1 VELASNLV
9 EQLLAR
15 VHRRRPD
22 LSAAAARAL
31 VLRCVR
37 EATECIVSDANRA
50 RRRSRRRGAGRTQ
63 PRVAVPAL
71 PDPPPEPPAAAPAR
85 VITVTSDEPDADVR
99 AALSPGACFA
109 PMADVELGE
118 QPFGFA
124 THLGPP
130 QEWMLDVELEGDELR
145 RAA

>member
-1 VELASNLV
+1 MELASNLV

-22 LSAAAARAL
+22 LPVAAARAL

-37 EATECIVSDANRA
+37 EATECIVSDTNRG
-50 RRRSRRRGAGRTQ
+50 RRRPRKRGAGAR
-63 PRVAVPAL
+63 PRVAVPVL
-71 PDPPPEPPAAAPAR
+71 PESPPEPPTAAPAH

-99 AALSPGACFA
+99 AAISPAASFA

-130 QEWMLDVELEGDELR
+130 QEWMLDMELEGDELR